1 MSKQNFLSYIYLYI
15 YRFVHIHTFYM
26 FVNNHLKSFFFSSWG
41 GSHEEG
47 GHGKVVDRRG
57 SRGLGS
63 VKRVMRVEGQSWGVM
78 ETRQE
83 GAANSIAC

>member
-26 FVNNHLKSFFFSSWG
+26 FVNNHLKSFFF
-41 GSHEEG
+41 H
-47 GHGKVVDRRG
+47 HGKVVDRRG

-63 VKRVMRVEGQSWGVM
+63 VKRVMRLEGQSWGVM
-78 ETRQE
+78 EARQE
-83 GAANSIAC
+83 RAANSIAW